1 MSVCACVVFVAVVVC
16 VCVCMCKCA
25 FICSY
30 VFCACVCEQPAL
42 IVASKSHLVNG
53 FFLPMYA
60 YTLVCAYMRNM
71 YIPFWMKIT
80 NRKSSLSFPEKSR
93 QLPNVQ

>member
-1 MSVCACVVFVAVVVC
+1 MSVCVCVVFVAVAVVC
-16 VCVCMCKCA
+16 VCVCVFVCVCA
-25 FICSY
+25 NVHSFVHTY
-30 VFCACVCEQPAL
+30 FCACVCEQPAL

-71 YIPFWMKIT
+71 YIPFWIKIT
-80 NRKSSLSFPEKSR
+80 DRKSC
-93 QLPNVQ
+93 VCIHV